1 MHLGFTARA
10 AALAC
15 ALPLL
20 ACGTGVGPASPSG
33 TRETDRLA
41 VESVQVRVL
50 ESFPVQ
56 VSAQVKG
63 YLRDGCES
71 LAATTQ
77 ARSGNAIT
85 VTIATARE
93 TGRACVQVTAP
104 VDENVRLDGAFPPGT
119 YVVRVNGVEQTFRV
133 D

>member
-1 MHLGFTARA
+1 MSSSKWR
-10 AALAC
+10 AALALA

-20 ACGTGVGPASPSG
+20 ACEPPTAA
-33 TRETDRLA
+33 TETDRLT
-41 VESVQVRVL
+41 VEKVEVRIL

-56 VSAQVKG
+56 VSAAVSG

-71 LAATTQ
+71 LGETTQ
-77 ARSGNAIT
+77 SRSGNTIT
-85 VTIATARE
+85 VTIATKRDTE
-93 TGRACVQVTAP
+93 RSCIQVISP
-104 VDENVRLDGAFPPGT
+104 VSQNVRLEGAFEAGT